1 MPQPGLDE
9 DTVHDARDEMSLRP
23 GWGSGDAVA
32 PVHQHRQRMRD
43 VGEAMHTIRG
53 FGLAL
58 PAGQGVLLAV
68 ILAVFNTI
76 VVLILRGLA

>member
-1 MPQPGLDE
+1 
-9 DTVHDARDEMSLRP
+9 
-23 GWGSGDAVA
+23 
-32 PVHQHRQRMRD
+32 MRD